1 MSHLINNE
9 LIWISN
15 PKCAS
20 VSIERALRN
29 SKLKLEMYDPNEM
42 TGHYHTPLNECLS
55 TWSNKETICITRD
68 WISKWLSSLNYLWD
82 TIEYKSNHT
91 PICKWEDIDNEF
103 IYNTFDIH
111 FLNHL
116 HSMDGNGLGYQKC
129 FLKLVKEE
137 HEPLKNISNGMVTLI
152 SQRYFKS
159 NKKCTYEFDI
169 KEIDKF
175 VDFIENRFGE
185 RLIIKNTNQSTKRPN
200 KIVIDDELKSFI
212 WENFEKRF
220 EKRNELI

>member
-20 VSIERALRN
+20 YSIELALRN
-29 SKLKLEMYDPNEM
+29 SKLKLEMYDPSKIS
-42 TGHYHTPLNECLS
+42 THYHTPLNECLL
-55 TWSNKETICITRD
+55 TWGNKESICITRD
-68 WISKWLSSLNYLWD
+68 WISKWLSALNFIWD
-82 TIEYKSNHT
+82 RIEIYT
-91 PICKWEDIDNEF
+91 EYTAIRKWEDIDNEF
-103 IYNTFDIH
+103 IYKTFDTN
-111 FLNHL
+111 FVNTLHL
-116 HSMDGNGLGYQKC
+116 INEYGYKSC
-129 FLKLVKEE
+129 FFKLVKENHIIE
-137 HEPLKNISNGMVTLI
+137 KEIPHVLTSII
-152 SQRYFKS
+152 SQKFFQS

-185 RLIIKNTNQSTKRPN
+185 RLIIENTNQSTKRPN

-220 EKRNELI
+220 DKRNELI